1 MRMMD
6 MAIAYC
12 LMLVRVV
19 LKHQYNVISIIE
31 IPLLKQKKSSSINY
45 VDKVQKDLGE
55 ILI

>member
-1 MRMMD
+1 MGMMD

-31 IPLLKQKKSSSINY
+31 IPLLK
-45 VDKVQKDLGE
+45 
-55 ILI
+55 